1 MKNLIL
7 VSGFTAAGKSF
18 FIKKIQKDYQKYFPL
33 LIKKKKSQKFIFT
46 SFRKLKRYQKLNG
59 KKFFF
64 PKKTNL
70 IFHMDIYEKDF
81 TVLNNLISKSDNIF
95 SIIIYTSKIIFIKR
109 ILIRILKLK
118 KNFFYL
124 FNKILFCLKTNN
136 VYVLYESWIL
146 YLKTMNV
153 NQHLIINSTYGNKKI
168 IKFNYRYEKDIIL
181 KNLN

>member
-18 FIKKIQKDYQKYFPL
+18 FIKKIQKDYQKYFPQ
-33 LIKKKKSQKFIFT
+33 LIKKKKSQKFIFM
-46 SFRKLKRYQKLNG
+46 SFLIFKKLQKLNF

-64 PKKTNL
+64 FKKKNI
-70 IFHMDIYEKDF
+70 IFQINIFEKDF

-109 ILIRILKLK
+109 ILIRMLKLK

-124 FNKILFCLKTNN
+124 FNKILLCLKTNN
-136 VYVLYESWIL
+136 IYDLYESWFL
-146 YLKTMNV
+146 YLKSMNI
-153 NQHLIINSTYGNKKI
+153 NQHLIINSTHDNKKI
-168 IKFNYRYEKDIIL
+168 IKSNYRYAQDIIL